1 MTTIAPVSCGP
12 CATQCLR
19 CGRSFDTGEGIW
31 SALLGTPL
39 REKGGE
45 KARQRIDFCQS
56 CWTGPKEGLP
66 EGVICWFRAVCNRET
81 LGSQAQSREQLLLG
95 IIQPS
100 KGLVVEEGDT
110 PGNLGP
116 QEASRYA
123 AALGLWRMQR
133 LRLDSVDDRGGC
145 EILRFRITG
154 TQKRFEVVN
163 PGLSEEELRKMEEEL
178 VQKAQEDLRLGGLTG
193 YSPEGNQAA

>member
-1 MTTIAPVSCGP
+1 M
-12 CATQCLR
+12 
-19 CGRSFDTGEGIW
+19 
-31 SALLGTPL
+31 
-39 REKGGE
+39 
-45 KARQRIDFCQS
+45 
-56 CWTGPKEGLP
+56 
-66 EGVICWFRAVCNRET
+66 
-81 LGSQAQSREQLLLG
+81 
-95 IIQPS
+95 
-100 KGLVVEEGDT
+100 VEEGDT

-133 LRLDSVDDRGGC
+133 LRLDSVDDRGGR